1 MTGLKRFFYSR
12 TEYTFV
18 CKKNSGLMR
27 IFAGQQA
34 AVGRFFPG
42 WRYIGWGRWKD
53 EIGESS

>member
-1 MTGLKRFFYSR
+1 
-12 TEYTFV
+12 
-18 CKKNSGLMR
+18 MR